1 VFAKGIESTRDRKG
15 HHSDGS
21 FGDNWST
28 VRRSLVGWKLG
39 SRIGLDRRLLRRRGR
54 HPRPQRVSPDYSNHL
69 TDVPCPLPG
78 GLNLL
83 LTNHAYDDLGL
94 RMFGVLLFSLGIIA
108 SGMIVNKASRVYTV
122 TLFVRGF
129 IIAALFVLYSQY
141 GDPALLAINLVV
153 IVGWALTFLSWRKDK
168 AEERR

>member
-1 VFAKGIESTRDRKG
+1 MTKLSQRRKAMSAISTTIGNDTSAESHELPRTRL
-15 HHSDGS
+15 SLYY
-21 FGDNWST
+21 
-28 VRRSLVGWKLG
+28 LVGSTLPVG
-39 SRIGLDRRLLRRRGR
+39 VALMFV
-54 HPRPQRVSPDYSNHL
+54 PQ
-69 TDVPCPLPG
+69 TTM
-78 GLNLL
+78 NLL

-168 AEERR
+168 AEERG

>member
-1 VFAKGIESTRDRKG
+1 MNAISTTIGDDTSAKRHELPRTRL
-15 HHSDGS
+15 SLYY
-21 FGDNWST
+21 
-28 VRRSLVGWKLG
+28 LVGYTLPVG
-39 SRIGLDRRLLRRRGR
+39 VALMFVPQMTMSLLF
-54 HPRPQRVSPDYSNHL
+54 
-69 TDVPCPLPG
+69 
-78 GLNLL
+78 
-83 LTNHAYDDLGL
+83 TNHAYDDLGL

-108 SGMIVNKASRVYTV
+108 SGMIINKASSVYLV

-168 AEERR
+168 AEERG

>member
-1 VFAKGIESTRDRKG
+1 MGCQSGVSSPSHSIRGGSPVNDRIEPKEKG
-15 HHSDGS
+15 HECNYHYWERHVAESRELPRTRLS
-21 FGDNWST
+21 LYY
-28 VRRSLVGWKLG
+28 LVGYTLPVG
-39 SRIGLDRRLLRRRGR
+39 VALMFV
-54 HPRPQRVSPDYSNHL
+54 PQM
-69 TDVPCPLPG
+69 TM
-78 GLNLL
+78 NLL

-122 TLFVRGF
+122 ILFVRGF

-153 IVGWALTFLSWRKDK
+153 ILGWALTFLSWRKDK
-168 AEERR
+168 AEERG